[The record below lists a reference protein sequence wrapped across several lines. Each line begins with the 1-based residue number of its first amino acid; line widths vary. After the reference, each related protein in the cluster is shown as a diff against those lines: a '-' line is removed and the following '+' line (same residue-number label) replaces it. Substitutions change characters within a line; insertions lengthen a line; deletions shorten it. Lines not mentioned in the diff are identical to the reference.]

1 MAGSSV
7 SGRRGGSPYGGFDYK
22 FVGAVDDFICSICTK
37 VLREPHLTVC
47 CGQHYCSSCLKHWEK
62 TRAKPTM
69 CLSTAGL
76 KMTFAMSR
84 TRKLNERS
92 SRCMYCVFT
101 VKMAASGRE
110 N

>member
-1 MAGSSV
+1 MEGLTTNLLGRWTISSV
-7 SGRRGGSPYGGFDYK
+7 VFVPKFLESPILLS
-22 FVGAVDDFICSICTK
+22 AVASITVAV
-37 VLREPHLTVC
+37 VLSTGKRHELSPPCVC
-47 CGQHYCSSCLKHWEK
+47 
-62 TRAKPTM
+62 
-69 CLSTAGL
+69 TAGL